1 MGIRSTIERETEQRL
16 DMLNEQLEWAKAAL
30 VTAEKF
36 ETENPN
42 CDWECVCGAIDG
54 AIRFTQHYIDSID
67 DWVRERYDDYA
78 AGKADYERD
87 LRMENE

>member
-36 ETENPN
+36 ETENPD
-42 CDWECVCGAIDG
+42 CDWECVCATIEDT
-54 AIRFTQHYIDSID
+54 ISSIQHDIEGID
-67 DWVRERYDDYA
+67 DWAKERYDDYA
-78 AGKADYERD
+78 AEKADYERD
-87 LRMENE
+87 LRMSEC